1 MIKRKPITLSAAELV
16 RESQLLANSK
26 LPLLFQPAVEGVQLS
41 SWGQQN
47 RALIESRLCQR
58 GAILFRGFTASVDA
72 FEEFMT
78 MLTGGL
84 LEYGYRSTPR
94 TQVSG
99 RIYTSTEYPAH
110 QTIPQ
115 HNEMSYSRRWPMIL
129 GFYCVEPA
137 AEGGETPLAD
147 SRRVY
152 ARLDAEVRERFARSE
167 IMYVRNY
174 GQSLDL
180 PWQDVFQTSERAVVE
195 DYCRE
200 AGIDFEWR
208 DGDRLRTR
216 QVCQAVA
223 NHPQTNESVWFNQA
237 HLFHISHLPGEIRQ
251 SLLDA
256 AGELPRD
263 ACFGDGSPIT
273 EADLTEIR
281 AAYDAETIA
290 FAWQKGDVLVVDN
303 MLVAHGRRPY
313 RGARRVVV
321 GMGRPHSDQN
331 SDHTSAE
338 SGLAADL

>member
-16 RESQLLANSK
+16 RESQLRSESS
-26 LPLLFQPAVEGVQLS
+26 LPMLFQPAVEGLQLA
-41 SWGQQN
+41 SWARDN
-47 RALIESRLCQR
+47 RELIESRLRQA
-58 GAILFRGFTASVDA
+58 GAILFRGFTTGSAEG

-78 MLTGGL
+78 VLTGRL

-152 ARLDAEVRERFARSE
+152 ERLNPDLRERFARKE

-180 PWQDVFQTSERAVVE
+180 PWQDVFQTGDRTAVE
-195 DYCRE
+195 DYCRD
-200 AGIDFEWR
+200 AGIELEWR
-208 DGDRLRTR
+208 EGDRL
-216 QVCQAVA
+216 
-223 NHPQTNESVWFNQA
+223 
-237 HLFHISHLPGEIRQ
+237 
-251 SLLDA
+251 
-256 AGELPRD
+256 
-263 ACFGDGSPIT
+263 
-273 EADLTEIR
+273 
-281 AAYDAETIA
+281 
-290 FAWQKGDVLVVDN
+290 
-303 MLVAHGRRPY
+303 
-313 RGARRVVV
+313 
-321 GMGRPHSDQN
+321 
-331 SDHTSAE
+331 
-338 SGLAADL
+338 

>member
-1 MIKRKPITLSAAELV
+1 MIKRKPITLSAGELV
-16 RESQLLANSK
+16 RESQLRSESL
-26 LPLLFQPAVEGVQLS
+26 LPLLFQPTVEGLQLA
-41 SWGQQN
+41 SWAREN
-47 RALIESRLCQR
+47 RELIESRLPHA
-58 GAILFRGFTASVDA
+58 GAILFRGFTTGSAEA

-78 MLTGGL
+78 VLTGGL

-147 SRRVY
+147 SRQVFE
-152 ARLDAEVRERFARSE
+152 RLNPDLRDRFMRKE

-180 PWQDVFQTSERAVVE
+180 PWQDVFQTGDRAVVE
-195 DYCRE
+195 DYCRD
-200 AGIDFEWR
+200 AGIELEWR
-208 DGDRLRTR
+208 EGDRLRTR

-223 NHPQTNESVWFNQA
+223 SHPQTGARVWFNQA
-237 HLFHISHLPGEIRQ
+237 HLFHISHLPGELRQ

-263 ACFGDGSPIT
+263 ASFGDGSPIS
-273 EADLTEIR
+273 EPDLAEIR

-290 FAWQKGDVLVVDN
+290 FPWQKGDVLVVDN

-321 GMGRPHSDQN
+321 GMGRPHSDHDQAPQ
-331 SDHTSAE
+331 SA
-338 SGLAADL
+338 LAEDF